1 MAFIWGG
8 ELPRHATADA
18 MTDLLL
24 TEFEPVAVNQMSLGA
39 QLQLVKAV
47 TRNVIDRLALANQ
60 RLATVR

>member
-1 MAFIWGG
+1 
-8 ELPRHATADA
+8 

-24 TEFEPVAVNQMSLGA
+24 AEFDPAAVGQMSLGA

-60 RLATVR
+60 RLATAR